1 MHTAAWRSLRF
12 ASIKPARIIA
22 GRRYNPRHTRAF
34 HTTPAPALDLFPWS
48 STPTTQEEEKTS
60 SSKTQPSRDNAH
72 PEAVSELSSET
83 SLTQEVTS
91 SAHDSVNGVE
101 KERNSSPYGSG
112 RRRAARHSRPKE
124 IPPIRIPLDFMQ
136 ANVRRHLVDETITR
150 GTLELSK
157 GEDFELPDEQEALSA
172 TGGEGGRPDET
183 EDYETASAEPGY
195 VLNRTQWDEILASIS
210 AGLILPPPEDSGAA
224 AENFANQKSHLKL
237 LCPIDGGIYFLDK
250 VVEDAAARL
259 QADVVKIDPQSIAE
273 IAGDYIR
280 EGADAT
286 SNALWTLGYDTAEV
300 YGRRDSA
307 ISPSEEEAEDGLS
320 EEGED
325 GESSMNAP
333 PRFSTS
339 VMAIPA
345 SMFDSK
351 NLPSQLRGRLRNM
364 RGNMSNFQ
372 DAMQNAFGGLGKG
385 TGKGIIQLPAQQP
398 VQWNDIKLNAV
409 LENMLEA
416 SIHKQQ
422 MADDQS
428 QSNSSGQAAQ
438 DSSSEPTTAETQQ
451 KTVVILKD
459 FKELRATQQG
469 SKVID
474 KLIEIVQK
482 RRNNGHPIMLVGT
495 SSSSGMAQFS
505 LNIVENLQ
513 SEDTESVFR
522 TVVVAPDTN
531 RGLYEEEDRRRVR
544 EINGRHIFSMMKRLQ
559 NRGSAGQDT
568 TPHTFASQLHRLMK
582 GTSRSTYLEDQV
594 LSLDDVHRIV
604 FSALGL
610 GSVNSS
616 FSPDDNLKPIHI
628 DHAISLLERSDSHKT
643 KWAQNEHD
651 LQKPP
656 KSSTGK
662 LDTAGFDLRIKKMR
676 KSCNTHEKKL
686 LNGVVN
692 PATISTTFSDVHAEP
707 ATIDAL
713 KMLTTLSLKRPDAFK
728 YGVLAKDK
736 LNGLLLYGPP
746 GTGKTLLAKA
756 VAHES
761 GATMLEISGSDV
773 YDMYVGEGEKNV
785 RAVFSLAKKLAPCVV
800 FIDEADAIFA
810 SRGSGTNRNSHRELI
825 NQFLREWDGMT
836 ETSAFIMVATN
847 RPFDLDDAAL
857 RRLPRRLLVDL
868 PSEKDRA
875 AILRIHL
882 KDEDLA
888 ADVDIPKLAADT
900 PLYSGSDL
908 KNLAV
913 AAALTAVRE
922 ETEEAQRYEAAR
934 SEQESP
940 PLASDSSA
948 DATPDA
954 AENAHEE
961 SLLVPF
967 KYPEKRTLTAKHF
980 EKAME
985 EISASVNEDMS
996 SLGAIRKFDEKYGDR
1011 RGRKKKT
1018 AYGFSPVG
1026 SEEVATESAK
1036 VRV

>member
-1 MHTAAWRSLRF
+1 M
-12 ASIKPARIIA
+12 
-22 GRRYNPRHTRAF
+22 
-34 HTTPAPALDLFPWS
+34 
-48 STPTTQEEEKTS
+48 
-60 SSKTQPSRDNAH
+60 
-72 PEAVSELSSET
+72 
-83 SLTQEVTS
+83 
-91 SAHDSVNGVE
+91 
-101 KERNSSPYGSG
+101 
-112 RRRAARHSRPKE
+112 
-124 IPPIRIPLDFMQ
+124 
-136 ANVRRHLVDETITR
+136 DETITR
-150 GTLELSK
+150 GTLELTK
-157 GEDFELPDEQEALSA
+157 GEDVEIPDERESSLA
-172 TGGEGGRPDET
+172 TGGEGGRPDEA
-183 EDYETASAEPGY
+183 EDYESPSVEPDY

-210 AGLILPPPEDSGAA
+210 AGLTLPSPEDSGAA
-224 AENFANQKSHLKL
+224 AESFANQKSHLKL

-250 VVEDAAARL
+250 VVEDAASTL
-259 QADVVKIDPQSIAE
+259 GADVVKIDPQSIAE

-300 YGRRDSA
+300 YSRREPA
-307 ISPSEEEAEDGLS
+307 IAPSEEEGEEGFS

-325 GESSMNAP
+325 GEPSMTSP

-345 SMFDSK
+345 SMFESK
-351 NLPSQLRGRLRNM
+351 NLPSQLRGRLRDM
-364 RGNMSNFQ
+364 RGNMPNFQ
-372 DAMQNAFGGLGKG
+372 DAMQSAFGGLGKG
-385 TGKGIIQLPAQQP
+385 SGKGVIQLQAQQP

-416 SIHKQQ
+416 SLHKQQ
-422 MADDQS
+422 MVDDQS
-428 QSNSSGQAAQ
+428 KSNNSDSAAQ
-438 DSSSEPTTAETQQ
+438 DANSESTPAESQSR
-451 KTVVILKD
+451 TVVVLKD

-474 KLIEIVQK
+474 KLVEIVQK

-495 SSSSGMAQFS
+495 SSSSEMAQFS
-505 LNIVENLQ
+505 LNIVEHLQ

-559 NRGSAGQDT
+559 NRGSISGDT
-568 TPHTFASQLHRLMK
+568 TPHAFVSQLHRLMK

-610 GSVNSS
+610 RSVNSS
-616 FSPDDNLKPIHI
+616 FLSDDVLKPAHI
-628 DHAISLLERSDSHKT
+628 DHAISLLERSDSQKT
-643 KWAQNEHD
+643 KWAQNEHE

-662 LDTAGFDLRIKKMR
+662 LDTASFDMRIKKMR
-676 KSCNTHEKKL
+676 KTCNSHEKKL

-692 PATISTTFSDVHAEP
+692 PATISTAFSDVHAEP

-868 PSEKDRA
+868 PSEKDRE
-875 AILRIHL
+875 AILNIHL

-888 ADVDIPKLAADT
+888 ADVNIPKLAADT

-922 ETEEAQRYEAAR
+922 ETEEAQRYEAVR
-934 SEQESP
+934 SQQEPISP
-940 PLASDSSA
+940 PIDIDADSSS
-948 DATPDA
+948 DIV
-954 AENAHEE
+954 ENAQEE

-967 KYPEKRTLTAKHF
+967 RYPEKRTLTAKHF

-1018 AYGFSPVG
+1018 AYGFSPAG
-1026 SEEVATESAK
+1026 SEEVGTESAK